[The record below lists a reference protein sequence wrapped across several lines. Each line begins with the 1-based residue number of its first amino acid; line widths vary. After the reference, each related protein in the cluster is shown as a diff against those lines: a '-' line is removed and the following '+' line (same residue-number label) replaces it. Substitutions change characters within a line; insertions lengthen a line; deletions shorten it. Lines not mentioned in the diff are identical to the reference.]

1 MNPNVRINV
10 SFKNNIRDI
19 TLYTYL
25 MINKRDKSSYIKD
38 LLEKEMIKEQSAP

>member
-1 MNPNVRINV
+1 MNSNVRINV

-25 MINKRDKSSYIKD
+25 MNKRDKSSYIKD
-38 LLEKEMIKEQSAP
+38 LLEKEMNREQSAP